1 MQRIIIR
8 IDNVLKNLL
17 SKRIKLFN
25 WVKNNKRIIS
35 QFIGWLLTF
44 RIKRRS
50 YNPIEKNVVLK
61 GLGDN
66 KIKRIIYKKL
76 YESDNNNLNHIQSRE
91 SDQNNH

>member
-35 QFIGWLLTF
+35 QFIDWLLTF

-50 YNPIEKNVVLK
+50 YNPIEKDVVRK

-66 KIKRIIYKKL
+66 KIKRIV
-76 YESDNNNLNHIQSRE
+76 
-91 SDQNNH
+91 

>member
-1 MQRIIIR
+1 MQRIIRR

-17 SKRIKLFN
+17 SERIKLFN

-35 QFIGWLLTF
+35 QFIDWLLTF

-50 YNPIEKNVVLK
+50 YNPIEKDVVRK

-66 KIKRIIYKKL
+66 KIKRIV
-76 YESDNNNLNHIQSRE
+76 
-91 SDQNNH
+91 

>member
-1 MQRIIIR
+1 MQRIIRR

-17 SKRIKLFN
+17 SERIKLFN

-35 QFIGWLLTF
+35 QFIDWLLTF

-66 KIKRIIYKKL
+66 KIKRIV
-76 YESDNNNLNHIQSRE
+76 
-91 SDQNNH
+91 

>member
-66 KIKRIIYKKL
+66 KIKR
-76 YESDNNNLNHIQSRE
+76 RE
-91 SDQNNH
+91 

>member
-17 SKRIKLFN
+17 SERIKLFN

-66 KIKRIIYKKL
+66 KIKRIV
-76 YESDNNNLNHIQSRE
+76 
-91 SDQNNH
+91 

>member
-66 KIKRIIYKKL
+66 KIKRIV
-76 YESDNNNLNHIQSRE
+76 
-91 SDQNNH
+91 

>member
-1 MQRIIIR
+1 MQRIIRR

-17 SKRIKLFN
+17 SERIKLFN

-35 QFIGWLLTF
+35 QFIDWLLTF

-50 YNPIEKNVVLK
+50 YHPIEKDVVRK

-66 KIKRIIYKKL
+66 KIKRIV
-76 YESDNNNLNHIQSRE
+76 
-91 SDQNNH
+91 